1 METYL
6 DPNARVG
13 PASSLCF
20 DAARAKASPNSR
32 VTALHAPHDAE
43 DERTVVVALFVS
55 RVDER
60 IDVTG
65 AREGDEGEDERR
77 EERRR
82 AVVAHEVRSIDRSSR
97 ACDAIL
103 GGDARAEAADAAAS
117 RARDPRSTAP
127 MNATTR
133 VKRRRYVVSW

>member
-1 METYL
+1 MFRRRPREGITEF
-6 DPNARVG
+6 ARDG
-13 PASSLCF
+13 F
-20 DAARAKASPNSR
+20 TRAAF
-32 VTALHAPHDAE
+32 DAE

-103 GGDARAEAADAAAS
+103 GGDARAEAAS
-117 RARDPRSTAP
+117 RRRGSRRARSTVHGADE
-127 MNATTR
+127 R
-133 VKRRRYVVSW
+133 DEC